1 MGTISRRDLIMTG
14 AVSAAVLSTV
24 SAAAQLP
31 PRPAA
36 ALEELATDETYWR
49 QVAALY
55 DITRDVIQLEN
66 GNWGSMARPVLTAYE
81 QHQRKVN
88 QQNSYYARREYFAD
102 HERVRARVAASLGV
116 SVEEIVLTR
125 NATEA
130 LQALI
135 GSYNM
140 LRAGD
145 AVLFS
150 DLDYDAMQMSM
161 QWLTTRRGVRVV
173 KIDLPE
179 PATYQGVID
188 AYAAALKSHPQ
199 VRMMLLTHVS
209 HRTGLLLPVKEIAEL
224 ARRHNVDV
232 ILDSAHAWG
241 QVDFRLSALGA
252 DFVGLTAHKWIG
264 NAVGV
269 GVMYIRRE
277 RISAIDPYMGET
289 TFPADD
295 IRARVHSGTS
305 NFAAFMTVAD
315 ALDFHEAIGTS
326 AKEARL
332 RHLRNLWA
340 EPLREHSEWE
350 LLTPNDKRMHAGITS
365 FRRRGR
371 TRHQENVALARG
383 LLEEAKIFTVH
394 RQGLASGACVR
405 VTPAVFN
412 NPDEIAHL
420 LKTLTGPATLW

>member
-14 AVSAAVLSTV
+14 AVTAGLASV
-24 SAAAQLP
+24 AAASKLP
-31 PRPAA
+31 ARPATA
-36 ALEELATDETYWR
+36 PEKLATDESYWR
-49 QVAALY
+49 QVAAQY

-66 GNWGSMARPVLTAYE
+66 GNWGSMSLPVLAAYE

-88 QQNSYYARREYFAD
+88 QQNSYYARREYPAD
-102 HERVRARVAASLGV
+102 YEKARAHIAAALGV
-116 SVEEIVLTR
+116 SVEEIALTR

-135 GSYNM
+135 GSYNV
-140 LRAGD
+140 LRPGD
-145 AVLFS
+145 AVLYA
-150 DLDYDAMQMSM
+150 DLDYDAMQMNM
-161 QWLTTRRGVRVV
+161 QWLAARRGVKVV

-188 AYAAALKSHPQ
+188 AYAAALKAHPQ

-224 ARRHNVDV
+224 ARQHKVDV

-241 QVDFRLSALGA
+241 QVDFRVPALGV
-252 DFVGLTAHKWIG
+252 DFIGLNCHKWIG

-277 RISAIDPYMGET
+277 RIPAIDPYMGDT
-289 TFPADD
+289 AFPADD
-295 IRARVHSGTS
+295 IRARVHTGTS
-305 NFAAFMTVAD
+305 NFAAYLTVSD
-315 ALDFHEAIGTS
+315 ALDFHEAIGTP

-332 RHLRNLWA
+332 RYLRDLWA
-340 EPLREHSEWE
+340 EPLRDHREWE
-350 LLTPNDKRMHAGITS
+350 ILTPKDERMHVGITS

-371 TRHQENVALARG
+371 TRVEDNIGLARR
-383 LLEEAKIFTVH
+383 LVEEAKIFTVH
-394 RQGLASGACVR
+394 RPGLASGACVR
-405 VTPAVFN
+405 VTPSVFN
-412 NPDEIAHL
+412 NPDEIAQL
-420 LKTLTGPATLW
+420 LKTLTGPAASW

>member
-14 AVSAAVLSTV
+14 AVSAAALSV
-24 SAAAQLP
+24 AAAAP
-31 PRPAA
+31 PRPTTPP
-36 ALEELATDETYWR
+36 ETLAKNEAYWR
-49 QVAALY
+49 QVAAQY

-66 GNWGSMARPVLTAYE
+66 GNWGSMARPVLAAYE

-88 QQNSYYARREYFAD
+88 QQNSYYARREYMAD
-102 HERVRARVAASLGV
+102 HEKVRARVAASLGV

-135 GSYNM
+135 GSYNV
-140 LRAGD
+140 LRPGD

-161 QWLTTRRGVRVV
+161 QWLTARRGVKVV

-179 PATYQGVID
+179 PATHQGFID
-188 AYAAALKSHPQ
+188 AYAAALKAHPQ
-199 VRMMLLTHVS
+199 IRMMLLTHVS
-209 HRTGLLLPVKEIAEL
+209 HRTGLLLPVKEIAAL
-224 ARRHNVDV
+224 ARKHNVDV

-241 QVDFRLSALGA
+241 QVDFRLPALGV
-252 DFVGLTAHKWIG
+252 DFIGLTAHKWIG

-269 GVMYIRRE
+269 GVMYVRRD

-289 TFPADD
+289 SFAADD
-295 IRARVHSGTS
+295 IRARVHPGTS
-305 NFAAFMTVAD
+305 NFAAFLTVAD
-315 ALDFHEAIGTS
+315 ALDFHEAIGTP

-332 RHLRNLWA
+332 RHLRDLWA

-350 LLTPNDKRMHAGITS
+350 LLTPQDQRMHAGITS

-371 TRHQENVALARG
+371 TGLQENIALARR

-394 RQGLASGACVR
+394 RHGLTSGACVR

-412 NPDEIAHL
+412 NPDEIAEL
-420 LKTLTGPATLW
+420 LKTLTGPATRW

>member
-14 AVSAAVLSTV
+14 AVTAGLASVAVASK
-24 SAAAQLP
+24 LP
-31 PRPAA
+31 ARPATA
-36 ALEELATDETYWR
+36 PEKLATDESYWR
-49 QVAALY
+49 QVAAQY

-66 GNWGSMARPVLTAYE
+66 GNWGSMSLPVLAAYE

-88 QQNSYYARREYFAD
+88 QQNSYYARREYPAD
-102 HERVRARVAASLGV
+102 YEKARAHIAAALGV
-116 SVEEIVLTR
+116 SVEEIALTR

-135 GSYNM
+135 GSYNV
-140 LRAGD
+140 LRPGD
-145 AVLFS
+145 AVLYA
-150 DLDYDAMQMSM
+150 DLDYDAMQMNM
-161 QWLTTRRGVRVV
+161 QWLAARRGVKVV

-188 AYAAALKSHPQ
+188 AYAAALKAHPQ

-224 ARRHNVDV
+224 ARQHKVDV

-241 QVDFRLSALGA
+241 QVDFRVPALGV
-252 DFVGLTAHKWIG
+252 DFIGLNCHKWIG

-277 RISAIDPYMGET
+277 RIPAIDPYMGDT
-289 TFPADD
+289 AFPADD
-295 IRARVHSGTS
+295 IRARVHTGTS
-305 NFAAFMTVAD
+305 NFAAYLTVSD
-315 ALDFHEAIGTS
+315 ALDFHEAIGTP

-332 RHLRNLWA
+332 RYLRDLWA
-340 EPLREHSEWE
+340 EPLRDHREWE
-350 LLTPNDKRMHAGITS
+350 ILTPKDKRMHVGITS

-371 TRHQENVALARG
+371 TRVEDNIGLARR
-383 LLEEAKIFTVH
+383 LVEEAKIFTVH
-394 RQGLASGACVR
+394 RPGLASGACVR
-405 VTPAVFN
+405 ITPSVFN
-412 NPDEIAHL
+412 NPDEIAQL
-420 LKTLTGPATLW
+420 LKTLTGPAASW